1 MKMKQISNN
10 NDKVNG
16 PYFPNVRLRRL
27 RKTKA
32 LRDLLQET
40 RISSDDLI
48 FPLFIEEG
56 LKNSKN
62 ITSMPDIQRIPPSKI
77 VDVVSELSD
86 LGIKGVIV
94 FGIPDKKDS
103 VAHSAF
109 SEKGVVQKS
118 IQTIKKNFGDRIV
131 VISDVCMCQ
140 YTTSGHCGI
149 VKENRIDNDSTLEIL
164 SKIAQSHAQCGADI
178 VAPSAMMDG
187 QVNAIREQL
196 NEAGLHD
203 TSIMA
208 YSAKMAS
215 PLYTPFRDLADSTP
229 TFGDRKTYQMA
240 VTNTRESLREL
251 ELDIKEGADMI
262 MIKPALPYLDLICKA
277 REMFKLPL
285 CAYSV
290 SGEYALIKAA
300 AEKGWI
306 NETDVMIEFLSS
318 IKRAGSDIIITYFAK
333 KMAKVLLEK

>member
-1 MKMKQISNN
+1 MKQISNN
-10 NDKVNG
+10 NYLAKG
-16 PYFPNVRLRRL
+16 SYFPNVRLRRL
-27 RKTKA
+27 RKSKA

-48 FPLFIEEG
+48 FPLFVEEG

-62 ITSMPDIQRIPPSKI
+62 IASMPDIERIPPSKI
-77 VDVVSELSD
+77 VDVVSEILD

-94 FGIPDKKDS
+94 FGIPGKKDN
-103 VAHSAF
+103 VAYSAYN
-109 SEKGVVQKS
+109 ENGVVQRA
-118 IQTIKKNFGDRIV
+118 IETIKKNFGDRVV
-131 VISDVCMCQ
+131 VITDVCMCQ

-149 VKENRIDNDSTLEIL
+149 VKENRVDNDSTIEIL
-164 SKIAQSHAQCGADI
+164 SKIAESHAKSGADI

-187 QVNAIREQL
+187 QVMAIREQL
-196 NEAGLHD
+196 NEAGFSD

-229 TFGDRKTYQMA
+229 TFGDRKTYQMPL
-240 VTNTRESLREL
+240 TNSLESLREI

-262 MIKPALPYLDLICKA
+262 MIKPALPYLDLIYKT
-277 REMFKLPL
+277 RELFNLPL

-300 AEKGWI
+300 SEKGWI

-318 IKRAGSDIIITYFAK
+318 IKRAGSDLIITYFAK

>member
-1 MKMKQISNN
+1 MKMKPTPNKSLA
-10 NDKVNG
+10 NG
-16 PYFPNVRLRRL
+16 SYFPNIRLRRL
-27 RKTKA
+27 RKSKA
-32 LRDLLQET
+32 VRDLLQET
-40 RISSDDLI
+40 RISSDDLV

-62 ITSMPDIQRIPPSKI
+62 VASMPDIQRIPPSKI
-77 VDVVSELSD
+77 VDVVSEILD
-86 LGIKGVIV
+86 LGIKGVVI
-94 FGIPDKKDS
+94 FGIPAKKDY
-103 VAHSAF
+103 AAKSAYD
-109 SEKGVVQKS
+109 EKGVVQKS
-118 IQTIKKNFGDRIV
+118 IRTIKKHFGDRMV

-149 VKENRIDNDSTLEIL
+149 VKEKMVDNDASIEVLA
-164 SKIAQSHAQCGADI
+164 KIAESHATCGADI

-187 QVNAIREQL
+187 QVFAIRERL
-196 NEAGLHD
+196 NDAGLND

-215 PLYTPFRDLADSTP
+215 HLYTPFRDLADSTP
-229 TFGDRKTYQMA
+229 TFGDRKTYQMPF
-240 VTNTRESLREL
+240 TNPLESLREI

-277 REMFKLPL
+277 REIFTLPL
-285 CAYSV
+285 CSYSV

-306 NETDVMIEFLSS
+306 NETDVMVEFLSS
-318 IKRAGSDIIITYFAK
+318 IKRAGSDLIITYFAK

>member
-1 MKMKQISNN
+1 MKMKQTSNN
-10 NDKVNG
+10 SIANG
-16 PYFPNVRLRRL
+16 SYFPNIRLRRL
-27 RKTKA
+27 RKSKA

-40 RISSDDLI
+40 RVSSDDLI
-48 FPLFIEEG
+48 CPLFVEEG
-56 LKNSKN
+56 LKNSKSVA
-62 ITSMPDIQRIPPSKI
+62 SMPDIQRIPPSKI
-77 VDVVSELSD
+77 VDVVSEILG

-94 FGIPDKKDS
+94 FGIPSKKDNT
-103 VAHSAF
+103 AHASF
-109 SEKGVVQKS
+109 NEKGVVQKA
-118 IQTIKKNFGDRIV
+118 IKTIKKNFGDRIV

-149 VKENRIDNDSTLEIL
+149 VKEDMVDNDSTIEIL
-164 SKIAQSHAQCGADI
+164 SKIAESHAKSGADI

-187 QVNAIREQL
+187 QVIAIREQL
-196 NEAGLHD
+196 NDAGLND

-229 TFGDRKTYQMA
+229 TFGDRKTYQMPG
-240 VTNTRESLREL
+240 TNSLESLREI

-262 MIKPALPYLDLICKA
+262 MIKPALPYLDLICRT
-277 REMFKLPL
+277 REIFNLPL

-306 NETDVMIEFLSS
+306 NERDVMIEFLSS
-318 IKRAGSDIIITYFAK
+318 IKRAGSDLIITYFAK

>member
-1 MKMKQISNN
+1 MKQIPNKSLA
-10 NDKVNG
+10 NG
-16 PYFPNVRLRRL
+16 SYFPNIRLRRL
-27 RKTKA
+27 RKSKA
-32 LRDLLQET
+32 VRDLLQET
-40 RISSDDLI
+40 RISSDDLV

-62 ITSMPDIQRIPPSKI
+62 VASMPDIQRIPPSKI
-77 VDVVSELSD
+77 VDVVSEILD
-86 LGIKGVIV
+86 LGIKGVVI
-94 FGIPDKKDS
+94 FGIPAKKDY
-103 VAHSAF
+103 AAKSAYD
-109 SEKGVVQKS
+109 EKGVVQKS
-118 IQTIKKNFGDRIV
+118 IRTIKKHFGDRMV

-149 VKENRIDNDSTLEIL
+149 VKEKIVDNDASIEVLA
-164 SKIAQSHAQCGADI
+164 KIAESHATCGADI

-187 QVNAIREQL
+187 QVFAIRERL
-196 NEAGLHD
+196 NDAGLND

-229 TFGDRKTYQMA
+229 TFGDRKTYQMPF
-240 VTNTRESLREL
+240 TNPLESLREI

-277 REMFKLPL
+277 REIFTLPL
-285 CAYSV
+285 CSYSV

-318 IKRAGSDIIITYFAK
+318 IKRAGSDLIITYFAK

>member
-1 MKMKQISNN
+1 
-10 NDKVNG
+10 
-16 PYFPNVRLRRL
+16 
-27 RKTKA
+27 
-32 LRDLLQET
+32 
-40 RISSDDLI
+40 
-48 FPLFIEEG
+48 
-56 LKNSKN
+56 
-62 ITSMPDIQRIPPSKI
+62 MPDLERTPPSKI
-77 VDVVSELSD
+77 VDVVSEILD
-86 LGIKGVIV
+86 LGIKGIIV
-94 FGIPDKKDS
+94 FGIPEKKDNI
-103 VAHSAF
+103 AQSAYN
-109 SEKGVVQKS
+109 EKGVVQKA
-118 IQTIKKNFGDRIV
+118 IKTIKKNFGDKIV
-131 VISDVCMCQ
+131 VISDVCICQ
-140 YTTSGHCGI
+140 YTASGHCGI
-149 VKENRIDNDSTLEIL
+149 VKENRVDNDSSIKIL
-164 SKIAQSHAQCGADI
+164 SKIAESHAKCGADI

-187 QVNAIREQL
+187 QVIAIREQL
-196 NEAGLHD
+196 DEAGLRD

-229 TFGDRKTYQMA
+229 TFGDRKTYQMPF
-240 VTNTRESLREL
+240 TNTLESLREL

-277 REMFKLPL
+277 REIFKLPL

-318 IKRAGSDIIITYFAK
+318 IKRAGSDLIITYFAK

>member
-10 NDKVNG
+10 SLANG
-16 PYFPNVRLRRL
+16 AYFPNMRLRRL
-27 RKTKA
+27 RKSKA

-40 RISSDDLI
+40 RISTDDLVY
-48 FPLFIEEG
+48 PLFVEEG
-56 LKNSKN
+56 LKTAKDIS
-62 ITSMPDIQRIPPSKI
+62 SMPDIQRIPPSKI
-77 VDVVSELSD
+77 VDVVSEILD
-86 LGIKGVIV
+86 LGIKGVLV
-94 FGIPDKKDS
+94 FGIPSKKDD
-103 VAHSAF
+103 AAKSAYN
-109 SEKGVVQKS
+109 ENGIVQKS
-118 IQTIKKNFGDRIV
+118 IKTIKKHFGDRIV

-140 YTTSGHCGI
+140 YTNSGHCGI
-149 VKENRIDNDSTLEIL
+149 VNDTMVDNDSSIEVLA
-164 SKIAQSHAQCGADI
+164 KIAESHAICGADI

-187 QVNAIREQL
+187 QVFAIREQL
-196 NEAGLHD
+196 NDAGFND

-215 PLYTPFRDLADSTP
+215 SLYTPFRDLANSIP
-229 TFGDRKTYQMA
+229 AFGDRKTYQMPF
-240 VTNTRESLREL
+240 TNSLESLREI

-277 REMFKLPL
+277 REIFKLPL
-285 CAYSV
+285 CSFSV

-306 NETDVMIEFLSS
+306 SETDVMIEFLSS

>member
-1 MKMKQISNN
+1 MKQTSNN
-10 NDKVNG
+10 SIANG
-16 PYFPNVRLRRL
+16 SYFPNIRLRRL
-27 RKTKA
+27 RKSKA

-40 RISSDDLI
+40 RVSSDDLI
-48 FPLFIEEG
+48 CPLFVEEG
-56 LKNSKN
+56 LKNSKSVA
-62 ITSMPDIQRIPPSKI
+62 SMPDIQRIPPSKI
-77 VDVVSELSD
+77 VDVVSEISD

-94 FGIPDKKDS
+94 FGIPAKKDNA
-103 VAHSAF
+103 AHSAYN
-109 SEKGVVQKS
+109 EKGVVQKA
-118 IQTIKKNFGDRIV
+118 IKAIKKNFGDGIV

-149 VKENRIDNDSTLEIL
+149 VKENMVDNDSTIQIL
-164 SKIAQSHAQCGADI
+164 SKIAESHATSGADI

-187 QVNAIREQL
+187 QVIAIREQL
-196 NEAGLHD
+196 NDAGLND

-229 TFGDRKTYQMA
+229 TFGDRKTYQMPG
-240 VTNTRESLREL
+240 TNSLESLREI

-262 MIKPALPYLDLICKA
+262 MIKPALPYLDLICRT
-277 REMFKLPL
+277 REIFNLPL

-306 NETDVMIEFLSS
+306 NERDVMIEFLSS
-318 IKRAGSDIIITYFAK
+318 IKRAGSDLIITYFAK
-333 KMAKVLLEK
+333 KMANVLLEK

>member
-1 MKMKQISNN
+1 MKQISN
-10 NDKVNG
+10 KSLANG
-16 PYFPNVRLRRL
+16 SYFPNIRLRRL
-27 RKTKA
+27 RKSKA

-40 RISSDDLI
+40 RISSDDLV
-48 FPLFIEEG
+48 FPLFVEEG
-56 LKNSKN
+56 LKYSKN
-62 ITSMPDIQRIPPSKI
+62 VASMPDIQRIPPSKI
-77 VDVVSELSD
+77 VDVVSEILD
-86 LGIKGVIV
+86 LGIKAVVI
-94 FGIPDKKDS
+94 FGIPANKDY
-103 VAHSAF
+103 AAKSAYN
-109 SEKGVVQKS
+109 EKGVVQKS
-118 IQTIKKNFGDRIV
+118 IRTIKKHFGDRIV

-140 YTTSGHCGI
+140 YTPSGHCGI
-149 VKENRIDNDSTLEIL
+149 VKEKKVDNDASIEVLAN
-164 SKIAQSHAQCGADI
+164 IAESHALCGADI

-187 QVNAIREQL
+187 QVFAIRERL
-196 NEAGLHD
+196 NDAGLND

-229 TFGDRKTYQMA
+229 SFGDRKTYQMPF
-240 VTNTRESLREL
+240 TNPLESLREI

-277 REMFKLPL
+277 RESFTLPL
-285 CAYSV
+285 CSYSV

-318 IKRAGSDIIITYFAK
+318 IKRAGSDLIITYFAK

>member
-1 MKMKQISNN
+1 MKQTSNN
-10 NDKVNG
+10 SIANG
-16 PYFPNVRLRRL
+16 SYFPNVRLRRL
-27 RKTKA
+27 RKSKA

-40 RISSDDLI
+40 RVSSDDLI

-56 LKNSKN
+56 LKNSKSVA
-62 ITSMPDIQRIPPSKI
+62 SMPDIQRIPPSKI
-77 VDVVSELSD
+77 VDVISEILD

-94 FGIPDKKDS
+94 FGIPAKKDNA
-103 VAHSAF
+103 AHSAYN
-109 SEKGVVQKS
+109 EKGVVQKA
-118 IQTIKKNFGDRIV
+118 IKTIKKNFGDGIV

-149 VKENRIDNDSTLEIL
+149 VKEDMVDNDSTIEIL
-164 SKIAQSHAQCGADI
+164 SKIAESHAKSGADI

-187 QVNAIREQL
+187 QVIAIREQL
-196 NEAGLHD
+196 NDAGLND

-229 TFGDRKTYQMA
+229 TFGDRKTYQMPG
-240 VTNTRESLREL
+240 TNSLESLREI

-262 MIKPALPYLDLICKA
+262 MIKPALPYLDLICRT
-277 REMFKLPL
+277 REIFNLPL
-285 CAYSV
+285 CAYRV

-306 NETDVMIEFLSS
+306 NERDVMIEFLSS
-318 IKRAGSDIIITYFAK
+318 IKRAGSDLIITYFAK

>member
-1 MKMKQISNN
+1 MKMKQIPNKSLA
-10 NDKVNG
+10 NG
-16 PYFPNVRLRRL
+16 SYFPNIRLRRL
-27 RKTKA
+27 RKSKA
-32 LRDLLQET
+32 VRDLLQET
-40 RISSDDLI
+40 RISSDDLV

-62 ITSMPDIQRIPPSKI
+62 VASMPDIQRIPPSKI
-77 VDVVSELSD
+77 VDVVSEILD
-86 LGIKGVIV
+86 LGIKGVVI
-94 FGIPDKKDS
+94 FGIPAKKDY
-103 VAHSAF
+103 AAKSAYD
-109 SEKGVVQKS
+109 EKGVVQKS
-118 IQTIKKNFGDRIV
+118 IRTIKKHFGDRMV

-149 VKENRIDNDSTLEIL
+149 VKEKIVDNDASIEVLA
-164 SKIAQSHAQCGADI
+164 KIAESHATSGADI

-187 QVNAIREQL
+187 QVFAIRERL
-196 NEAGLHD
+196 NDAGLND

-215 PLYTPFRDLADSTP
+215 HLYTPFRDLADSTP
-229 TFGDRKTYQMA
+229 TFGDRKTYQMPF
-240 VTNTRESLREL
+240 TNPLESLREI

-277 REMFKLPL
+277 REIFTLPL
-285 CAYSV
+285 CSYSV

-306 NETDVMIEFLSS
+306 NETDVMVEFLSS
-318 IKRAGSDIIITYFAK
+318 IKRAGSDLIITYFAK

>member
-1 MKMKQISNN
+1 MKMKQTSNN
-10 NDKVNG
+10 SIANG
-16 PYFPNVRLRRL
+16 SYFPNIRLRRL
-27 RKTKA
+27 RKSKA

-40 RISSDDLI
+40 RVSSDDLI
-48 FPLFIEEG
+48 CPLFVEEG
-56 LKNSKN
+56 LKNSKSVA
-62 ITSMPDIQRIPPSKI
+62 SMPDIQRIPPSKI
-77 VDVVSELSD
+77 VDVVSEISD

-94 FGIPDKKDS
+94 FGIPAKKDNA
-103 VAHSAF
+103 AHSAYN
-109 SEKGVVQKS
+109 EKGVVQKA
-118 IQTIKKNFGDRIV
+118 IKTIKKNFGDGIV

-149 VKENRIDNDSTLEIL
+149 VKENMVDNDSTIEIL
-164 SKIAQSHAQCGADI
+164 SKIAECHATSGADI

-187 QVNAIREQL
+187 QVIAIREQL
-196 NEAGLHD
+196 NDAGLND

-229 TFGDRKTYQMA
+229 TFGDRKTYQMPG
-240 VTNTRESLREL
+240 TNSLESLREI

-262 MIKPALPYLDLICKA
+262 MIKPALPYLDLICRT
-277 REMFKLPL
+277 REIFNLPL

-306 NETDVMIEFLSS
+306 NERDVMIEFLSS
-318 IKRAGSDIIITYFAK
+318 IKRAGSDLIITYFAK

>member
-1 MKMKQISNN
+1 MKMKQIPNKSLA
-10 NDKVNG
+10 NG
-16 PYFPNVRLRRL
+16 SYFPNIRLRRL
-27 RKTKA
+27 RKSKA
-32 LRDLLQET
+32 VRDLLQET
-40 RISSDDLI
+40 RISSDDLV

-62 ITSMPDIQRIPPSKI
+62 VASMPDIQRIPPSKI
-77 VDVVSELSD
+77 VDVVSEILD
-86 LGIKGVIV
+86 LGIKGVVI
-94 FGIPDKKDS
+94 FGIPAKKDY
-103 VAHSAF
+103 AAKSAYD
-109 SEKGVVQKS
+109 EKGVVQKS
-118 IQTIKKNFGDRIV
+118 IRTIKKHFGDRMV

-149 VKENRIDNDSTLEIL
+149 VKEKIVDNDASIEVLA
-164 SKIAQSHAQCGADI
+164 KIAESHATCGADI

-187 QVNAIREQL
+187 QVFAIRERL
-196 NEAGLHD
+196 NDAGLND

-215 PLYTPFRDLADSTP
+215 HLYTPFRDLADSTP
-229 TFGDRKTYQMA
+229 TFGDRKTYQMPF
-240 VTNTRESLREL
+240 TNPLESLREI

-277 REMFKLPL
+277 REIFTLPL
-285 CAYSV
+285 CSYSV

-306 NETDVMIEFLSS
+306 NETDVMVEFLSS
-318 IKRAGSDIIITYFAK
+318 IKRAGSDLIITYFAK

>member
-10 NDKVNG
+10 SLANG
-16 PYFPNVRLRRL
+16 TYFPNMRLRRL
-27 RKTKA
+27 RKSKA

-40 RISSDDLI
+40 RISTDDLVY
-48 FPLFIEEG
+48 PLFVEEG
-56 LKNSKN
+56 LKTAKDVA
-62 ITSMPDIQRIPPSKI
+62 SMPDIQRIPPSKI
-77 VDVVSELSD
+77 VDVVSEILD
-86 LGIKGVIV
+86 LGIKGVVV
-94 FGIPDKKDS
+94 FGIPSKKDE
-103 VAHSAF
+103 AAKSAYN
-109 SEKGVVQKS
+109 ENGIVQKS
-118 IQTIKKNFGDRIV
+118 IKTIKKHFGDRIV

-140 YTTSGHCGI
+140 YTKSGHCGI
-149 VKENRIDNDSTLEIL
+149 VNDTMVDNDSSIEVLA
-164 SKIAQSHAQCGADI
+164 KIAESHAASGADI

-187 QVNAIREQL
+187 QVFAIREQL
-196 NEAGLHD
+196 NDAGFND

-215 PLYTPFRDLADSTP
+215 SLYTPFRDLANSIP
-229 TFGDRKTYQMA
+229 TFGDRKTYQMPF
-240 VTNTRESLREL
+240 TNSLESLREI

-277 REMFKLPL
+277 REIFKLPL
-285 CAYSV
+285 CSFSV

-306 NETDVMIEFLSS
+306 SETDVMIEFLSS

>member
-1 MKMKQISNN
+1 MKMKQIPNKSLA
-10 NDKVNG
+10 NG
-16 PYFPNVRLRRL
+16 SCFPNIRLRRL
-27 RKTKA
+27 RKSKA
-32 LRDLLQET
+32 VRDLLQET
-40 RISSDDLI
+40 RISSDDLV

-56 LKNSKN
+56 LKNSEN
-62 ITSMPDIQRIPPSKI
+62 VASMPDIQRIPPSKI
-77 VDVVSELSD
+77 VEVVSEILD
-86 LGIKGVIV
+86 LGIKGVVI
-94 FGIPDKKDS
+94 FGIPAKKDYT
-103 VAHSAF
+103 AKSAYN
-109 SEKGVVQKS
+109 EKGVVQKS
-118 IQTIKKNFGDRIV
+118 IRTIKKHFGDRMV

-140 YTTSGHCGI
+140 YTTLGHCGI
-149 VKENRIDNDSTLEIL
+149 VKEKMVDNDASIEVLA
-164 SKIAQSHAQCGADI
+164 KIAESHAICGADI

-187 QVNAIREQL
+187 QVFAIRERL
-196 NEAGLHD
+196 NDAGLND

-229 TFGDRKTYQMA
+229 TFGDRKTYQMPF
-240 VTNTRESLREL
+240 TNPLESLREI

-277 REMFKLPL
+277 REIFTLPL
-285 CAYSV
+285 CSYSV

-318 IKRAGSDIIITYFAK
+318 IKRAGSDFIITYFAK

>member
-1 MKMKQISNN
+1 MKMKQTSNN
-10 NDKVNG
+10 SIANG
-16 PYFPNVRLRRL
+16 SYFPNIRLRRL
-27 RKTKA
+27 RKSKA

-40 RISSDDLI
+40 RVSSDDLI
-48 FPLFIEEG
+48 FPLFVEEG
-56 LKNSKN
+56 LKNSKSVA
-62 ITSMPDIQRIPPSKI
+62 SMPDIQRIPPSKI
-77 VDVVSELSD
+77 VDVVSEISD

-94 FGIPDKKDS
+94 FGIPAKKDNA
-103 VAHSAF
+103 AHSAYN
-109 SEKGVVQKS
+109 EKGVVQKA
-118 IQTIKKNFGDRIV
+118 IKTIKKNFGDGIV

-149 VKENRIDNDSTLEIL
+149 VKENMVDNDSTIQIL
-164 SKIAQSHAQCGADI
+164 SKIAESHATSGADI

-187 QVNAIREQL
+187 QVIAIREQL
-196 NEAGLHD
+196 NDAGLND

-229 TFGDRKTYQMA
+229 TFGDIKTYQMPG
-240 VTNTRESLREL
+240 TNSLESLREI

-262 MIKPALPYLDLICKA
+262 MIKPALPYLDLICRT
-277 REMFKLPL
+277 REIFNLPL

-306 NETDVMIEFLSS
+306 NERDVMIEFLSS
-318 IKRAGSDIIITYFAK
+318 IKRA
-333 KMAKVLLEK
+333 